1 MGKITVV
8 FGAGVAVATIAS
20 YNGSTGRYEYNSY
33 YSTTTFTN
41 NNTSR
46 YIQVTYVGAA
56 SGYTNATSNRWDA
69 VYFPSSGT
77 TYVGLTAT
85 KKPDPV
91 TQYTLNFTIGEGVSR
106 VYYTYHTDGI
116 VFNSSFAK
124 GEERHW
130 TFPEKDDNGNYRY
143 VELWVEDAD
152 IEYGYERPVHNV
164 GTYYWVSNQTKVISA
179 TKSAQ
184 QTYTV
189 TYDANGGSGAPSPQT
204 ISGAGYVSV
213 SASKPTLSGYTFIGW
228 SVDQYATTADVS
240 AGGSFYVDRNVTLY
254 AVWRKNITLY
264 YNSNGGSG
272 APSATTGYADADGY
286 KTFTITSSVP
296 TRSGYTFNGWWL
308 PTDESPRWGGSTLR
322 LSADATLT
330 AAWIATTYNVYGYPS
345 TGVSSFTINY
355 TAANGNTVAKTFT
368 TAGESVPVKAGTSI
382 QFISCT
388 LSDSTYYNNPIA
400 KFCTDI
406 DYPDNT
412 LVAQYNASSAFTSHA
427 INFSQNIQVKASI
440 IQVTLSFDANGGTD
454 APDPITQNI
463 RTSFNIPAKVPK
475 RDGYVFNGWYTPSDT
490 GPYWSNDSITLT
502 ADLTLRA
509 TWRIKTDTL
518 YLKVGTGITSFDV
531 SYYSASGNLISLT
544 VTENQTVEAKDGTVV
559 TFVNAQQQPTYVSPY
574 GYIYPDADFP
584 DYSNPLEAG
593 SSFTITQSMNMEARA
608 NKASVTLFAYHED
621 GDVNYFQPGLPVHL
635 ALTATAWNA
644 LKAKVKE
651 VREIWQDPEAPYLDI
666 QVGAGTEITAIEFN
680 SMRTVI
686 GNTTNHGDLPPAV
699 EQGGIIYASLFN
711 GSSSLKSAINESIME
726 IIPS

>member
-8 FGAGVAVATIAS
+8 FGTGVASAQIIT
-20 YNGSTGRYEYNSY
+20 YNGSTGRYEAQTYW
-33 YSTTTFTN
+33 STVTFTN

-46 YIQVTYVGAA
+46 YVRVWTVSPA
-56 SGYTNATSNRWDA
+56 SGYKNGSSSNWGQ
-69 VYFPSSGT
+69 VYFNSGNQ
-77 TYVGLTAT
+77 YIYLSAT
-85 KKPDPV
+85 KDQTAP
-91 TQYTLNFTIGEGVSR
+91 TYTLKFSIGAGVKR
-106 VYYTYHTDGI
+106 VYYDNYNGSTLAYS
-116 VFNSSFAK
+116 SSFTE
-124 GEERHW
+124 GESKSW
-130 TFPEKDDNGNYRY
+130 TATEYDENNQRRSVVLRVETADLYPGYGNP
-143 VELWVEDAD
+143 
-152 IEYGYERPVHNV
+152 IHNV
-164 GTYYWVSNQTKVISA
+164 GTYYWDSNQTKVISA
-179 TKSAQ
+179 TLVS
-184 QTYTV
+184 TV
-189 TYDANGGSGAPSPQT
+189 TVTFNANGGSNPPAAIT
-204 ISGAGYVSV
+204 ATAGYVTIPS
-213 SASKPTLSGYTFIGW
+213 SYPTRSGYTCIGW
-228 SVDQYATTADVS
+228 STDPYATTADTLRN
-240 AGGSFYVDRNVTLY
+240 ASFYADSDITLY

-272 APSATTGYADADGY
+272 APQSATGYADADGY

-330 AAWIATTYNVYGYPS
+330 AAWIVTTYNVYGYPS
-345 TGVSSFTINY
+345 TGVSSFTIQY
-355 TAANGNTVAKTFT
+355 TAANGNSVTKTFT
-368 TAGESVPVKAGTSI
+368 TAGESVPVMAGSSI
-382 QFISCT
+382 RFVSCT
-388 LSDSTYYNNPIA
+388 LTDGTYYNNPIA

-412 LVAQYNASSAFTSHA
+412 LVAQYNASSSFASHA
-427 INFSQNIQVKASI
+427 INYSQSIVLSASI

-454 APDPITQNI
+454 APSPITQNI
-463 RTSFNIPAKVPK
+463 RSTFDIPAKVPK

-490 GPYWSNDSITLT
+490 GPYWGNDTITLT

-531 SYYSASGNLISLT
+531 SYINAAGNTINVT
-544 VTENQTVEAKDGTVV
+544 VTANQTVEAKDGTVV
-559 TFVNAQQQPTYVSPY
+559 TFVSAQQQPTYVSPY
-574 GYIYPDADFP
+574 GYIYPDADYP

-621 GDVNYFQPGLPVHL
+621 GDVNYFQSGLPVHE
-635 ALTATAWNA
+635 ALTAAAWNA

-651 VREIWQDPEAPYLDI
+651 VREIWQDPPASYLDAR
-666 QVGAGTEITAIEFN
+666 VGSGTEITAIEFN

-711 GSSSLKSAINESIME
+711 GPSSLKSAINESIME
-726 IIPS
+726 IISS

>member
-8 FGAGVAVATIAS
+8 FGTGVASAQIIS
-20 YNGSTGRYEYNSY
+20 YNGSTGRYEAQTYW
-33 YSTTTFTN
+33 STVTFTN

-46 YIQVTYVGAA
+46 YIRVWTVSPA
-56 SGYTNATSNRWDA
+56 SGYKDGSSSNWGQ
-69 VYFPSSGT
+69 VYFNSGNQ
-77 TYVGLTAT
+77 YIYLSAT

-179 TKSAQ
+179 TKSAT

-189 TYDANGGSGAPSPQT
+189 TYDANGGSGAPSQQT
-204 ISGAGYVSV
+204 VTGAGYINVPST
-213 SASKPTLSGYTFIGW
+213 SPTRSGYTFIGW
-228 SVDQYATTADVS
+228 NKSSSATTAQTT
-240 AGGSFYVDRNVTLY
+240 AGSTYYVDSSFTFY

-264 YNSNGGSG
+264 YNTNGGSG
-272 APSATTGYADADGY
+272 GPSSETHYADADGY
-286 KTFTITSSVP
+286 YTFTISSSVP
-296 TRSGYTFNGWWL
+296 SKSGSTFNGWWL

-322 LSADATLT
+322 LSSDATLT
-330 AAWIATTYNVYGYPS
+330 AAWIVSTYNVYGYPS
-345 TGVSSFTINY
+345 TGVSSFTISY
-355 TAANGNTVAKTFT
+355 IAANGNSVTKTFSSG
-368 TAGESVPVKAGTSI
+368 GESVPVKAGTSI

-388 LSDSTYYNNPIA
+388 LSDSSYYDNPIA

-440 IQVTLSFDANGGTD
+440 IQVTLSFNANGGTGE
-454 APDPITQNI
+454 PDPITQNI
-463 RTSFNIPAKVPK
+463 NTSFRIPAKVPT
-475 RDGYVFNGWYTPSDT
+475 RDGYLFNGWYTETDT
-490 GPYWSNDSITLT
+490 GPYWSGDSITLT
-502 ADLTLRA
+502 HDQTLIA
-509 TWRIKTDTL
+509 TWRIKTFNL
-518 YLKVGTGITSFDV
+518 YLIVGTGITSFDV
-531 SYYSASGNLISLT
+531 SYVNASGTTMVVT
-544 VTENQTVEAKDGTVV
+544 VTANQTVEAKDGTVV
-559 TFVNAQQQPTYVSPY
+559 EFVSAQPQPTYVSPY
-574 GYIYPDADFP
+574 GYIYPDSEFP

-593 SSFTITQSMNMEARA
+593 SSFIITQSMNMEAKA
-608 NKASVTLFAYHED
+608 NKASITLFAYHED
-621 GDVNYFQPGLPVHL
+621 GDVGYFQKGLPVHL
-635 ALTATAWNA
+635 ALTAAAWNA

-651 VREIWQDPEAPYLDI
+651 VREIWQDPEAAYLDV
-666 QVGAGTEITAIEFN
+666 QVGSGTEITAIEFN
-680 SMRTVI
+680 SMRQVI
-686 GNTTNHGDLPPAV
+686 GNTTNHGALPRAV
-699 EQGGIIYASLFN
+699 AQGDIITPDLFN
-711 GSSSLKSAINESIME
+711 GPSSLKSAINESIME
-726 IIPS
+726 IISS

>member
-8 FGAGVAVATIAS
+8 FGTGVASAQIIT
-20 YNGSTGRYEYNSY
+20 YNGSGYSASTY
-33 YSTTTFTN
+33 YSTVTFTN
-41 NNTSR
+41 SNTSR
-46 YIQVTYVGAA
+46 YVRVWTVSPA
-56 SGYTNATSNRWDA
+56 SGYKDGSSSNWGQ
-69 VYFPSSGT
+69 VYFNSGNQ
-77 TYVGLTAT
+77 YIYLSAT
-85 KKPDPV
+85 KDQTAPTYKLSLSIGAGV
-91 TQYTLNFTIGEGVSR
+91 KKAYYAYYSGSSLGYSGSFTEGQTKNFTYSDYNGSARNSMR
-106 VYYTYHTDGI
+106 V
-116 VFNSSFAK
+116 
-124 GEERHW
+124 
-130 TFPEKDDNGNYRY
+130 
-143 VELWVEDAD
+143 WVETEDLYPG
-152 IEYGYERPVHNV
+152 YGEPIHNV
-164 GTYYWVSNQTKVISA
+164 GTFYFTSNQSKVISA
-179 TKSAQ
+179 TQ
-184 QTYTV
+184 TQTYTI
-189 TYDANGGSGAPSPQT
+189 TYNANGGSGAPAQQT
-204 ISGAGYVSV
+204 TTGAGYITVS
-213 SASKPTLSGYTFIGW
+213 STRPTRSGYTFIGW
-228 SVDQYATTADVS
+228 STDQYATTADVS

-272 APSATTGYADADGY
+272 APQSTTGYADADGY

-296 TRSGYTFNGWWL
+296 TRDGYTFNGWWL

-322 LSADATLT
+322 LSSDATLT

-454 APDPITQNI
+454 APSPITQNI
-463 RTSFNIPAKVPK
+463 RSTFDIPAKVPK

-490 GPYWSNDSITLT
+490 GPYWGNDTITLT

-509 TWRIKTDTL
+509 TWRIKTDNL
-518 YLKVGTGITSFDV
+518 YLKVGDGITNFVV
-531 SYYSASGNLISLT
+531 SYYNASGNLINLT
-544 VTENQTVEAKDGTVV
+544 VTADQTVEAKDGTAV
-559 TFVNAQQQPTYVSPY
+559 TFVSAQQQPTYVSPY

-593 SSFTITQSMNMEARA
+593 SSFTITQSMNMEAKA

-621 GDVNYFQPGLPVHL
+621 GDVNYFQSGLPVHE
-635 ALTATAWNA
+635 ALTAAAWNA

-651 VREIWQDPEAPYLDI
+651 VREIWQDPEAPYLDV
-666 QVGAGTEITAIEFN
+666 QVGSGTEITAIEFN

-686 GNTTNHGDLPPAV
+686 GNTTNHGTLPRAV
-699 EQGGIIYASLFN
+699 AQGDIITPDLFN
-711 GSSSLKSAINESIME
+711 GPSSLKSAINESIME
-726 IIPS
+726 IIS